1 MGAGMVRRLEKLTE
15 LLAQDPKNA
24 LVSYGLAQELA
35 NLGRLEEAVAEFER
49 LIAGHPDYHAGYFHG
64 ARTLER
70 LNRIGDARNLY
81 RRGMEAA
88 ARNGDAHAQSEMQ
101 AALEALG

>member
-1 MGAGMVRRLEKLTE
+1 MTGRLEKLQE
-15 LLAQDPKNA
+15 LLTQDPKNV

-35 NLGRLEEAVAEFER
+35 NLGRLDEAVAEFER
-49 LIAGHPDYHAGYFHG
+49 LIAGNPCYHAAYFHG

-70 LNRIGDARNLY
+70 LNRIEDARNLY
-81 RRGMEAA
+81 RRGIEAA

>member
-1 MGAGMVRRLEKLTE
+1 MTGRLEKLQE
-15 LLAQDPKNA
+15 LLAQDAKNV

-49 LIAGHPDYHAGYFHG
+49 LIAGHPGYHAAYFHG

-70 LNRIGDARNLY
+70 LNRIEAARKLY
-81 RRGMEAA
+81 RRGIEAA
-88 ARNGDAHAQSEMQ
+88 ARNGDTHAQSEMQ

>member
-1 MGAGMVRRLEKLTE
+1 MTQRLEKLEE
-15 LLAQDPKNA
+15 LLAQDPKNV

-35 NLGRLEEAVAEFER
+35 NLGRLEEAVAAFER
-49 LIAGHPDYHAGYFHG
+49 LIANRPDYHAAYFHG

-70 LNRIGDARNLY
+70 LKRIGDARDLY
-81 RRGMEAA
+81 RRGIEAA
-88 ARNGDAHAQSEMQ
+88 ARNGDGHAQSEMQ